1 MGAISHD
8 IHHPVTAR
16 ADTGDLSG
24 WATILSFRDS
34 SENETATSC
43 GVGSSLLDQ
52 SVSMALGLPFITC
65 M

>member
-8 IHHPVTAR
+8 IHHPLTAR

-34 SENETATSC
+34 SENEAAKVVGWTAACWTK
-43 GVGSSLLDQ
+43 V
-52 SVSMALGLPFITC
+52 
-65 M
+65 